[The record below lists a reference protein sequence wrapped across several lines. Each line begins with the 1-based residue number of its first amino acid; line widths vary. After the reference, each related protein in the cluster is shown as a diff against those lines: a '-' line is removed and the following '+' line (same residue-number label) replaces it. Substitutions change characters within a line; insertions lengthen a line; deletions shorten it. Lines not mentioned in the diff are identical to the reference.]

1 MTDTSEK
8 FLTMM
13 LEGYQ
18 NNLQS
23 VGQFI
28 EQTETQ
34 LKEASSS
41 RDEMLAHVEELK
53 TLLSIE
59 EETEEETEEATAD
72 AE

>member
-34 LKEASSS
+34 LKEATSS

-53 TLLSIE
+53 TLLSLE
-59 EETEEETEEATAD
+59 EETEEETEEAAAN

>member
-1 MTDTSEK
+1 MSETSEK

-34 LKEASSS
+34 LKEATSS
-41 RDEMLAHVEELK
+41 RDEMLVHVEELK
-53 TLLSIE
+53 ALLGAE
-59 EETEEETEEATAD
+59 EETKKKTKKKTAK
-72 AE
+72 AK

>member
-34 LKEASSS
+34 LQEATSS

-53 TLLSIE
+53 TLLSLE
-59 EETEEETEEATAD
+59 EEAEEETEEATAD